1 MQHTVSLNSSD
12 SYYQLS
18 RFCEQEV
25 FDKDTFS
32 KDDKMGDAEFDIE
45 ALMQM
50 DLEDIRSGTVV
61 RTVRPG
67 KSCCLA
73 IWENGQLV
81 QDVLLK
87 LRNVETGVLHLQL
100 KWVNIP
106 GKFLPS
112 IAR

>member
-1 MQHTVSLNSSD
+1 
-12 SYYQLS
+12 
-18 RFCEQEV
+18 
-25 FDKDTFS
+25 
-32 KDDKMGDAEFDIE
+32 MGDAELEIE

-73 IWENGQLV
+73 DESSIVWDNGQLV

-106 GKFLPS
+106 G
-112 IAR
+112 

>member
-1 MQHTVSLNSSD
+1 V
-12 SYYQLS
+12 
-18 RFCEQEV
+18 
-25 FDKDTFS
+25 S
-32 KDDKMGDAEFDIE
+32 KDDKMGDAELEIE
-45 ALMQM
+45 ALMQMIQM

-67 KSCCLA
+67 KSCFLA
-73 IWENGQLV
+73 DESSIVWDNGQLV

-106 GKFLPS
+106 G
-112 IAR
+112 

>member
-1 MQHTVSLNSSD
+1 
-12 SYYQLS
+12 
-18 RFCEQEV
+18 
-25 FDKDTFS
+25 
-32 KDDKMGDAEFDIE
+32 MGDAEFDIE

-50 DLEDIRSGTVV
+50 VQMDLDDIRSGTVV

-67 KSCCLA
+67 KNCCLA
-73 IWENGQLV
+73 DESPIIWENGQLV

-106 GKFLPS
+106 GKFLPR
-112 IAR
+112 IAC